1 MNVYDVRNEFQG
13 GYTTPRTSTRYIIV
27 HHAAA
32 LYSPSAGLDDVRAV
46 ARYHTVDRGWPGI
59 GYHIALAEE
68 TQGGA
73 IARYNL
79 SAENLQRAHIL
90 GRNDEALGI
99 ACLTNFTALPA
110 KKWIDALVLALR
122 DLRLRYPFSS
132 IVGHKEVTV
141 PGGETSCPGP
151 LWHQWKPSLLAAV
164 NSAGEPHQPAGT
176 FPVHPA
182 LKSYYDRSGGLWQ
195 PDRYALGHAISEL
208 DPTTKV
214 QKFERGALRLKP
226 DGTIDAL
233 LRSEW

>member
-122 DLRLRYPFSS
+122 DLEAEPAGGREQRRRAASACRHLPGASGPQELLR
-132 IVGHKEVTV
+132 
-141 PGGETSCPGP
+141 P
-151 LWHQWKPSLLAAV
+151 LRWSLAA
-164 NSAGEPHQPAGT
+164 
-176 FPVHPA
+176 
-182 LKSYYDRSGGLWQ
+182 
-195 PDRYALGHAISEL
+195 
-208 DPTTKV
+208 
-214 QKFERGALRLKP
+214 
-226 DGTIDAL
+226 
-233 LRSEW
+233 